1 MQITEFN
8 FIIDFFQ
15 RGVVHILKRCLAWY
29 VKVRRGK
36 KKQQIPITRP
46 DFAFPF
52 LLSPQNKPTAK
63 HTLRSGT
70 WVWRNIPMLWEVCEP
85 ADKPWAQ
92 PGPRVQQCTGHLQV
106 REGGARTWCSLPPNL
121 FQLKNTR
128 CSNPK
133 LSCLQ
138 ESLFDCRCFIF
149 LFYHTSHSWPC
160 AIIAWFSLKS
170 SLCCY
175 LHSGLRCFDHWAI
188 CNKRLP
194 R

>member
-15 RGVVHILKRCLAWY
+15 RGVVHILKRCLARN

-46 DFAFPF
+46 DFTFPF

-63 HTLRSGT
+63 HTLHSGT

-92 PGPRVQQCTGHLQV
+92 PGPRVQQCTGHLQA
-106 REGGARTWCSLPPNL
+106 REGGAQTWCSLPPPI
-121 FQLKNTR
+121 
-128 CSNPK
+128 CSN
-133 LSCLQ
+133 
-138 ESLFDCRCFIF
+138 
-149 LFYHTSHSWPC
+149 
-160 AIIAWFSLKS
+160 LKIQDVQIQS
-170 SLCCY
+170 SLVYKNHC
-175 LHSGLRCFDHWAI
+175 LTADVLSSFFIIPATLD
-188 CNKRLP
+188 LVQ
-194 R
+194 